1 MNQAQ
6 LLREVLLGRLL
17 IVGEFRG
24 AHAAMDGYVDRTT
37 GEKIGYVKAIIL
49 AECTVRGNL
58 ARAMFFQRL
67 PEIVEK
73 PEEDVFPYQKGK
85 LYVFFLVSLKND
97 NGQVIGSLADLPPE
111 LLQDEGEEE
120 ETVGAPLR
128 GTHRAPPNLVNI
140 KNNSTEM
147 I

>member
-1 MNQAQ
+1 MNRAG

-58 ARAMFFQRL
+58 ARAMFYQRL
-67 PEIVEK
+67 PESVEC
-73 PEEDVFPYQKGK
+73 PATIRFEQ
-85 LYVFFLVSLKND
+85 
-97 NGQVIGSLADLPPE
+97 
-111 LLQDEGEEE
+111 
-120 ETVGAPLR
+120 
-128 GTHRAPPNLVNI
+128 
-140 KNNSTEM
+140 
-147 I
+147 

>member
-1 MNQAQ
+1 MNRAG

-37 GEKIGYVKAIIL
+37 GEKIGYVKATIL
-49 AECTVRGNL
+49 AECQVRGNL
-58 ARAMFFQRL
+58 ARAMFYQRL
-67 PEIVEK
+67 PESVES
-73 PEEDVFPYQKGK
+73 PEEAVFPYEKGK
-85 LYVFFLVSLKND
+85 LYVFFLTSLKND
-97 NGQVIGSLADLPPE
+97 NGQVIGSLSDRPPE
-111 LLQDEGEEE
+111 LPQDEGEEE

-128 GTHRAPPNLVNI
+128 GTHRAPPNLVITKNI
-140 KNNSTEM
+140 STET

>member
-1 MNQAQ
+1 MNRVQ
-6 LLREVLLGRLL
+6 LLEEVVKGRLL

-24 AHAAMDGYVDRTT
+24 AHASLDGYVDRTT
-37 GEKIGYVKAIIL
+37 GEKVGYVKAVIL
-49 AECTVRGNL
+49 AECKVRGNL
-58 ARAMFFQRL
+58 DRAMFYQRL
-67 PEIVEK
+67 PEIVET
-73 PEEDVFPYQKGK
+73 PEEAVFPYQKGK

-97 NGQVIGSLADLPPE
+97 NGQVIGSLADRLPE
-111 LLQDEGEEE
+111 LLQDEGAAE

-140 KNNSTEM
+140 KNNSTET